1 MVHCFSV
8 HVSAVQCFSPQP
20 FGGGGGGGAAVAVF
34 SGGGCVDCPCD
45 KGFIG
50 QRSFKLES
58 QYQQIGK
65 KHDLY
70 LPSISLILKTSIKI
84 SL

>member
-8 HVSAVQCFSPQP
+8 HFSAVQCFSSPPQH
-20 FGGGGGGGAAVAVF
+20 FGGGGGGGGASVEVL
-34 SGGGCVDCPCD
+34 SSGGCVDCPCV

-58 QYQQIGK
+58 QY
-65 KHDLY
+65 
-70 LPSISLILKTSIKI
+70 
-84 SL
+84 

>member
-8 HVSAVQCFSPQP
+8 HFSAVQCFSPQP
-20 FGGGGGGGAAVAVF
+20 FGGGGAAVAVL
-34 SGGGCVDCPCD
+34 SGGGCVDCPCV

-58 QYQQIGK
+58 QYQQK
-65 KHDLY
+65 K
-70 LPSISLILKTSIKI
+70 T
-84 SL
+84 